1 MSSKWRRRRRGA
13 EGALDALAIVGAAP
27 WIDRHHGRPRSRRGV
42 SPRDP
47 GAFVAALLV
56 MLGTTLAACLV
67 PGVRAARTDIVKA
80 LRV

>member
-1 MSSKWRRRRRGA
+1 LIVTTAG
-13 EGALDALAIVGAAP
+13 LAAGAAAALGTTRLLG
-27 WIDRHHGRPRSRRGV
+27 DLLYGV